1 MLICV
6 YRKRVV
12 YLICVQVARR
22 RRDMKRNAF
31 FQLIQKDD
39 GMYLKAYPEVDGGEK
54 LSVEDVLNYLDK
66 KNLKDVDSG
75 IVKYFVEDANSGK
88 KDVLVKVL
96 EGKQI
101 PEKEFGLVSI
111 DKKGYLAKIRLY
123 PPSDKGAR
131 LSTSELKNLIEQ
143 NGVKYGIIE
152 KNIEIALK
160 ARLYCMD
167 ILVAKAKLPVNGSD
181 AEIVYSFNAEKT
193 LKPTMSEDGSVDFH
207 KLDMIESVKEGQLLA
222 TLIPIDYGEPGK
234 DVYGNMIRP
243 KKVRNK
249 RLRHGKNIHLS
260 DDKLQMYSDVSG
272 NVTLVNDMVFVTDT
286 YTIEGDVGPSTGDI
300 DYDGAVEVKG
310 NVITGYTVKATGD
323 ITVNGAVE
331 GAMLISEG
339 KIVLKRGMQGMGK
352 GVMEAKGDV
361 ISNFIESA
369 TVKSGGAIYTDAI
382 MHSNIS
388 ANGDVIVNGKRG
400 LIAGGSVKTTTKI
413 ETKVAGSTMGTQT
426 ELEVGFDTTLG
437 ERYRNIEKHIDQM
450 TDEKDSIVK
459 NLKILQK
466 RMQTK
471 GKLEPEKMKL
481 IKEGTE
487 RIKVI
492 DQTIEEETEAYER
505 IDEEMQ
511 RTSDGGKVRVENI
524 AYPGVKIVISNI
536 STFVHTETHRCTF
549 IREGADIRVILILG
563 EEESHVIN
571 RRLYN
576 NAAKI
581 TGSVTDSTDGHS

>member
-66 KNLKDVDSG
+66 KNLRDVDSG

-101 PEKEFGLVSI
+101 QEKEFGLVSI

-505 IDEEMQ
+505 IDDEMQ

-549 IREGADIRVILILG
+549 IREGADIRVK
-563 EEESHVIN
+563 S
-571 RRLYN
+571 Y
-576 NAAKI
+576 
-581 TGSVTDSTDGHS
+581 

>member
-22 RRDMKRNAF
+22 RRDIKRNAF

-66 KNLKDVDSG
+66 KNLRDVDSG

-437 ERYRNIEKHIDQM
+437 EKYRNIEKHIDQM

-492 DQTIEEETEAYER
+492 DQTIEEETEEYER

-549 IREGADIRVILILG
+549 IREGADIRVK
-563 EEESHVIN
+563 S
-571 RRLYN
+571 Y
-576 NAAKI
+576 
-581 TGSVTDSTDGHS
+581 

>member
-39 GMYLKAYPEVDGGEK
+39 GMYLEAYPEVDGGEK

-549 IREGADIRVILILG
+549 IREGADIRVK
-563 EEESHVIN
+563 S
-571 RRLYN
+571 Y
-576 NAAKI
+576 
-581 TGSVTDSTDGHS
+581 

>member
-181 AEIVYSFNAEKT
+181 AEIVYSFNVEKT

-249 RLRHGKNIHLS
+249 RLCHGKNIHLS

-352 GVMEAKGDV
+352 GVMKAKGDV

-549 IREGADIRVILILG
+549 IREGADIRVK
-563 EEESHVIN
+563 S
-571 RRLYN
+571 Y
-576 NAAKI
+576 
-581 TGSVTDSTDGHS
+581 

>member
-413 ETKVAGSTMGTQT
+413 ETKFAGSTMGTQT

-549 IREGADIRVILILG
+549 IREGADIRVK
-563 EEESHVIN
+563 S
-571 RRLYN
+571 Y
-576 NAAKI
+576 
-581 TGSVTDSTDGHS
+581 

>member
-1 MLICV
+1 VLICV

-66 KNLKDVDSG
+66 KNLRDVDSG

-234 DVYGNMIRP
+234 DVYGNMIHP

-549 IREGADIRVILILG
+549 IREGADIRVK
-563 EEESHVIN
+563 S
-571 RRLYN
+571 Y
-576 NAAKI
+576 
-581 TGSVTDSTDGHS
+581 

>member
-272 NVTLVNDMVFVTDT
+272 NVTLVNDIVFVTDT

-549 IREGADIRVILILG
+549 IREGADIRVK
-563 EEESHVIN
+563 S
-571 RRLYN
+571 Y
-576 NAAKI
+576 
-581 TGSVTDSTDGHS
+581 

>member
-481 IKEGTE
+481 INEGTE

-549 IREGADIRVILILG
+549 IREGADIRVK
-563 EEESHVIN
+563 S
-571 RRLYN
+571 Y
-576 NAAKI
+576 
-581 TGSVTDSTDGHS
+581 

>member
-1 MLICV
+1 M
-6 YRKRVV
+6 
-12 YLICVQVARR
+12 ICVQVARR

-66 KNLKDVDSG
+66 KNLRDVDSG

-549 IREGADIRVILILG
+549 IREGADIRVK
-563 EEESHVIN
+563 S
-571 RRLYN
+571 Y
-576 NAAKI
+576 
-581 TGSVTDSTDGHS
+581 

>member
-505 IDEEMQ
+505 IDEVMQ

-549 IREGADIRVILILG
+549 IREGADIRVK
-563 EEESHVIN
+563 S
-571 RRLYN
+571 Y
-576 NAAKI
+576 
-581 TGSVTDSTDGHS
+581 

>member
-437 ERYRNIEKHIDQM
+437 ERYKNIEKHIDQM

-511 RTSDGGKVRVENI
+511 RTSDGGKVRVQNI

-549 IREGADIRVILILG
+549 IREGADIRVK
-563 EEESHVIN
+563 S
-571 RRLYN
+571 Y
-576 NAAKI
+576 
-581 TGSVTDSTDGHS
+581 

>member
-66 KNLKDVDSG
+66 KNLRDVDSG

-549 IREGADIRVILILG
+549 IREGADIRVK
-563 EEESHVIN
+563 S
-571 RRLYN
+571 Y
-576 NAAKI
+576 
-581 TGSVTDSTDGHS
+581 

>member
-66 KNLKDVDSG
+66 KNLRDVDSG
-75 IVKYFVEDANSGK
+75 IVKYFVEGANSGK

-249 RLRHGKNIHLS
+249 RLRYGKNIHLS

-549 IREGADIRVILILG
+549 IREGADIRVK
-563 EEESHVIN
+563 S
-571 RRLYN
+571 Y
-576 NAAKI
+576 
-581 TGSVTDSTDGHS
+581 

>member
-1 MLICV
+1 VLICV

-437 ERYRNIEKHIDQM
+437 EKYRNIEKHIDQM

-492 DQTIEEETEAYER
+492 DQTIEEETEEYER

-549 IREGADIRVILILG
+549 IREGADIRVK
-563 EEESHVIN
+563 S
-571 RRLYN
+571 Y
-576 NAAKI
+576 
-581 TGSVTDSTDGHS
+581 

>member
-1 MLICV
+1 
-6 YRKRVV
+6 V

-549 IREGADIRVILILG
+549 IREGADIRVK
-563 EEESHVIN
+563 S
-571 RRLYN
+571 Y
-576 NAAKI
+576 
-581 TGSVTDSTDGHS
+581 

>member
-22 RRDMKRNAF
+22 RKDMKRNAF

-66 KNLKDVDSG
+66 KNLRDVDSG

-549 IREGADIRVILILG
+549 IREGADIRVK
-563 EEESHVIN
+563 S
-571 RRLYN
+571 Y
-576 NAAKI
+576 
-581 TGSVTDSTDGHS
+581 

>member
-22 RRDMKRNAF
+22 RRNMKRNAF

-75 IVKYFVEDANSGK
+75 IVKYFVEDANSDK

-549 IREGADIRVILILG
+549 IREGADIRVK
-563 EEESHVIN
+563 S
-571 RRLYN
+571 Y
-576 NAAKI
+576 
-581 TGSVTDSTDGHS
+581 

>member
-54 LSVEDVLNYLDK
+54 LSVDDVLNYLDK

-131 LSTSELKNLIEQ
+131 LSISELKNLIEQ

-549 IREGADIRVILILG
+549 IREGADIRVK
-563 EEESHVIN
+563 S
-571 RRLYN
+571 Y
-576 NAAKI
+576 
-581 TGSVTDSTDGHS
+581 

>member
-111 DKKGYLAKIRLY
+111 DKKCYLAKIRLY

-549 IREGADIRVILILG
+549 IREGADIRVK
-563 EEESHVIN
+563 S
-571 RRLYN
+571 Y
-576 NAAKI
+576 
-581 TGSVTDSTDGHS
+581 

>member
-1 MLICV
+1 MCTGCKEEKG
-6 YRKRVV
+6 Y
-12 YLICVQVARR
+12 
-22 RRDMKRNAF
+22 AF

-549 IREGADIRVILILG
+549 IREGADIRVK
-563 EEESHVIN
+563 S
-571 RRLYN
+571 Y
-576 NAAKI
+576 
-581 TGSVTDSTDGHS
+581 

>member
-1 MLICV
+1 M
-6 YRKRVV
+6 
-12 YLICVQVARR
+12 ICVQVARR

-66 KNLKDVDSG
+66 KNLRDVDSG

-207 KLDMIESVKEGQLLA
+207 KLDMIESVKECQLLA

-549 IREGADIRVILILG
+549 IREGADIRVK
-563 EEESHVIN
+563 S
-571 RRLYN
+571 Y
-576 NAAKI
+576 
-581 TGSVTDSTDGHS
+581 

>member
-131 LSTSELKNLIEQ
+131 LSTFELKNLIEQ

-437 ERYRNIEKHIDQM
+437 EKYRNIEKHIDQM

-492 DQTIEEETEAYER
+492 DQTIEEETEEYER

-511 RTSDGGKVRVENI
+511 RTSDGGKVRVEDI

-549 IREGADIRVILILG
+549 IREGADIRVK
-563 EEESHVIN
+563 S
-571 RRLYN
+571 Y
-576 NAAKI
+576 
-581 TGSVTDSTDGHS
+581 

>member
-459 NLKILQK
+459 NLKNLQK

-549 IREGADIRVILILG
+549 IREGADIRVK
-563 EEESHVIN
+563 S
-571 RRLYN
+571 Y
-576 NAAKI
+576 
-581 TGSVTDSTDGHS
+581 

>member
-207 KLDMIESVKEGQLLA
+207 KLDMIESVKECQLLA

-352 GVMEAKGDV
+352 GVMQAKGDV

-549 IREGADIRVILILG
+549 IREGADIRVK
-563 EEESHVIN
+563 S
-571 RRLYN
+571 Y
-576 NAAKI
+576 
-581 TGSVTDSTDGHS
+581 

>member
-66 KNLKDVDSG
+66 KNLRDVDSG

-249 RLRHGKNIHLS
+249 RLRHGKNIYLS

-549 IREGADIRVILILG
+549 IREGADIRVK
-563 EEESHVIN
+563 S
-571 RRLYN
+571 Y
-576 NAAKI
+576 
-581 TGSVTDSTDGHS
+581 

>member
-1 MLICV
+1 MCTGCKEEKGYEEKCI
-6 YRKRVV
+6 
-12 YLICVQVARR
+12 
-22 RRDMKRNAF
+22 

-549 IREGADIRVILILG
+549 IREGADIRVK
-563 EEESHVIN
+563 S
-571 RRLYN
+571 Y
-576 NAAKI
+576 
-581 TGSVTDSTDGHS
+581 

>member
-249 RLRHGKNIHLS
+249 RLRHGKNIYLS

-549 IREGADIRVILILG
+549 IREGADIRVK
-563 EEESHVIN
+563 S
-571 RRLYN
+571 Y
-576 NAAKI
+576 
-581 TGSVTDSTDGHS
+581 

>member
-66 KNLKDVDSG
+66 KNLRDVDSG

-207 KLDMIESVKEGQLLA
+207 KLDMIESVREGQLLA

-437 ERYRNIEKHIDQM
+437 EKYRNIEKHIDQM

-492 DQTIEEETEAYER
+492 DQTIEEETEEYER

-549 IREGADIRVILILG
+549 IREGADIRVK
-563 EEESHVIN
+563 S
-571 RRLYN
+571 Y
-576 NAAKI
+576 
-581 TGSVTDSTDGHS
+581 

>member
-207 KLDMIESVKEGQLLA
+207 KLDMIESVQEGQLLA

-549 IREGADIRVILILG
+549 IREGADIRVK
-563 EEESHVIN
+563 S
-571 RRLYN
+571 Y
-576 NAAKI
+576 
-581 TGSVTDSTDGHS
+581 

>member
-123 PPSDKGAR
+123 PPADKGAR

-437 ERYRNIEKHIDQM
+437 EIYRNIEKHIDQM

-549 IREGADIRVILILG
+549 IREGADIRVK
-563 EEESHVIN
+563 S
-571 RRLYN
+571 Y
-576 NAAKI
+576 
-581 TGSVTDSTDGHS
+581 

>member
-66 KNLKDVDSG
+66 KNLRDVDSG

-487 RIKVI
+487 RIKAI

-549 IREGADIRVILILG
+549 IREGADIRVK
-563 EEESHVIN
+563 S
-571 RRLYN
+571 Y
-576 NAAKI
+576 
-581 TGSVTDSTDGHS
+581 

>member
-1 MLICV
+1 
-6 YRKRVV
+6 
-12 YLICVQVARR
+12 
-22 RRDMKRNAF
+22 MKRNAF

-54 LSVEDVLNYLDK
+54 LSIDDILSYFENRK
-66 KNLKDVDSG
+66 LKDIDSG
-75 IVKYFVEDANSGK
+75 TIKKFVEEAGSGK

-96 EGKQI
+96 DGENI
-101 PEKEFGLVSI
+101 PEKECAIISV

-131 LSTSELKNLIEQ
+131 LTAGELKNLIEQ
-143 NGVKYGIIE
+143 KGIKYGYIE

-160 ARLYCMD
+160 ARLYCTD
-167 ILVAKAKLPVNGSD
+167 ILVARAKLPINGKD
-181 AEIVYSFNAEKT
+181 AEIVYSFDADKT
-193 LKPTMSEDGSVDFH
+193 SKPTMSEDGSVDFH
-207 KLDMIESVKEGQLLA
+207 KLDMIENVKKGQLLA
-222 TLIPIDYGEPGK
+222 TLIPVDYGETGK
-234 DVYGNMIRP
+234 DVYGKVIRP
-243 KKVRNK
+243 KKVKNRH
-249 RLRHGKNIHLS
+249 LRHGKNIHLS
-260 DDKLQMYSDVSG
+260 DDKLQMYSEVSG
-272 NVTLVNDMVFVTDT
+272 NVTLIDDTVFVADT

-300 DYDGAVEVKG
+300 DYDGAVEVMG

-331 GAMLISEG
+331 GAVLISEG

-352 GVMEAKGDV
+352 GVMESKGDI

-369 TVKSGGAIYTDAI
+369 NVKAGGAVYTDAI

-388 ANGDVIVNGKRG
+388 ANGDVVVNGKRG

-426 ELEVGFDTTLG
+426 ELEVGLDTTLG
-437 ERYRNIEKHIDQM
+437 ERYRNIEKHIDQI
-450 TDEKDSIVK
+450 TEEKEAIVK

-466 RMQTK
+466 RLQTK

-492 DQTIEEETEAYER
+492 DQTIEEETEEYEK

-511 RTSDGGKVRVENI
+511 RTSGL
-524 AYPGVKIVISNI
+524 KILHIQVL
-536 STFVHTETHRCTF
+536 R
-549 IREGADIRVILILG
+549 
-563 EEESHVIN
+563 
-571 RRLYN
+571 
-576 NAAKI
+576 
-581 TGSVTDSTDGHS
+581 

>member
-1 MLICV
+1 M
-6 YRKRVV
+6 
-12 YLICVQVARR
+12 ICVQVARR

-66 KNLKDVDSG
+66 KNLRDVDSG

-413 ETKVAGSTMGTQT
+413 ETKVAGSTMVTQT

-549 IREGADIRVILILG
+549 IREGADIRVK
-563 EEESHVIN
+563 S
-571 RRLYN
+571 Y
-576 NAAKI
+576 
-581 TGSVTDSTDGHS
+581 

>member
-22 RRDMKRNAF
+22 RRDMRRNAF

-66 KNLKDVDSG
+66 KNLRDVDSG

-549 IREGADIRVILILG
+549 IREGADIRVK
-563 EEESHVIN
+563 S
-571 RRLYN
+571 Y
-576 NAAKI
+576 
-581 TGSVTDSTDGHS
+581 

>member
-492 DQTIEEETEAYER
+492 DQTIEEETEVYER

-549 IREGADIRVILILG
+549 IREGADIRVK
-563 EEESHVIN
+563 S
-571 RRLYN
+571 Y
-576 NAAKI
+576 
-581 TGSVTDSTDGHS
+581 

>member
-101 PEKEFGLVSI
+101 PEKEFGLASI

-549 IREGADIRVILILG
+549 IREGADIRVK
-563 EEESHVIN
+563 S
-571 RRLYN
+571 Y
-576 NAAKI
+576 
-581 TGSVTDSTDGHS
+581 

>member
-505 IDEEMQ
+505 IDEEIQ

-549 IREGADIRVILILG
+549 IREGADIRVK
-563 EEESHVIN
+563 S
-571 RRLYN
+571 Y
-576 NAAKI
+576 
-581 TGSVTDSTDGHS
+581 